1 MVWGIELKHVEVEA
15 FFKSFLLFFISI
27 GTLLGIV
34 FYLNYQKELQSFD
47 EKLLYKMHL
56 CSYSLDCQEYKVDFD
71 REKGKVC
78 YVLFKDKKEISSFY
92 PLTDVDDFCLKLSMT
107 QEAYHE
113 QMHYLHSDLVLN
125 GLISFVVVLLL
136 SIVFSFYTLH
146 PLRNALV
153 LTREFIKDILH
164 DFNTPI
170 ATMRLNLSLLKKEI
184 GINKKVSRIER
195 SIENILALEENL
207 RNYLQSEASQK
218 ETFNLLELIV
228 ERVHMI
234 EQNYPNLT
242 YKIEVDEHINIES
255 FKKDFVRIV
264 DNIIVNASK
273 YNKPHGNV
281 LVHYN
286 FEEQNLYIEDT
297 GKGIKN
303 PKRIFE
309 RFYKE
314 HERGLGIGLHIV
326 KKLSDVLGIKI
337 EVKTVLEEG
346 TSIILNVKE
355 IITNK

>member
-1 MVWGIELKHVEVEA
+1 MKHVELEA
-15 FFKSFLLFFISI
+15 FSKSFLLFFISI

-56 CSYSLDCQEYKVDFD
+56 CSYSLDCKEYKVDFD
-71 REKGKVC
+71 REKGKIY
-78 YVLFKDKKEISSFY
+78 YVLFKDSKEVSSFY
-92 PLTDVDDFCLKLSMT
+92 PLTDVTDFSLKLSMT

-113 QMHYLHSDLVLN
+113 QMHYLHSDLVRN
-125 GLISFVVVLLL
+125 GLIAFVVVLLL
-136 SIVFSFYTLH
+136 SIGFSFYTLH

-170 ATMRLNLSLLKKEI
+170 ATMRLNVSLLQKEI
-184 GINKKVSRIER
+184 GSNKKVSRIER

-207 RNYLQSEASQK
+207 RNYLQFESSQK
-218 ETFNLLELIV
+218 EQFNLLALMV

-234 EQNYPNLT
+234 EQNYPNLKYEIT
-242 YKIEVDEHINIES
+242 IDKNVILET

-273 YNKPHGNV
+273 YNKVHGKV
-281 LVHYN
+281 LVRYDSREH
-286 FEEQNLYIEDT
+286 NLYIEDT

-326 KKLSDVLGIKI
+326 KKLSDVLGIRI
-337 EVKTVLEEG
+337 EVETVLDEG
-346 TSIILNVKE
+346 TTIRLNLKE
-355 IITNK
+355 LIKVF